1 MYHCARGTV
10 KNWKMQQFKEVKS
23 QNLEI
28 NFCSGG
34 GQHKHPIPCWLGS
47 FFFPKMLSVALIR
60 GYTLFHGDDITET
73 KCLLWT
79 QVLKTL
85 LYRVCVSNRLDYTPM
100 LLKRWNATE
109 KRNVVDWRSGSIYIF
124 VWRKDG
130 ISLLWRSDNFIV
142 LNFLEGKTNVFLP
155 QQRRFCV
162 YYMCAHTAAAAC
174 KYSFGYIEP

>member
-1 MYHCARGTV
+1 MQYFESHLAFSEITSYDRLPVFNLIDFWERKYWKLLIDRKVEFISAMQRNLCYKLKLSVDVYHCARGTV

-28 NFCSGG
+28 NFISG

-73 KCLLWT
+73 KCLLRT

-85 LYRVCVSNRLDYTPM
+85 LYRVCVSI
-100 LLKRWNATE
+100 
-109 KRNVVDWRSGSIYIF
+109 DWTI
-124 VWRKDG
+124 
-130 ISLLWRSDNFIV
+130 
-142 LNFLEGKTNVFLP
+142 LECF
-155 QQRRFCV
+155 
-162 YYMCAHTAAAAC
+162 
-174 KYSFGYIEP
+174 